1 LCCRLKLLTLRQAN
15 FIQIMNIIEQAFFA
29 HQAALGSL
37 NDRLGDIQAC
47 GQALIES
54 LATGGKILVCGNGG
68 SAADAQ
74 HLAAELTGRFE
85 TSRRA
90 LPAIALTTD
99 TSALTAIGNDFG
111 FEQIFARQLQ
121 ALAKP
126 GDCLVAIS
134 TSGNSQN
141 VLNAVKAA
149 KDLGLVCVGLLGRDG
164 GLLKPLCDH
173 SVTVG
178 HAQTARIQECH
189 LLVEHIWCAMIDA
202 RYTDS

>member
-1 LCCRLKLLTLRQAN
+1 
-15 FIQIMNIIEQAFFA
+15 MNIIEQAFFA

-47 GQALIES
+47 GQALIDS

-99 TSALTAIGNDFG
+99 TSALTAIGNEFG
-111 FEQIFARQLQ
+111 FDQIFARQLQ
-121 ALAKP
+121 AS
-126 GDCLVAIS
+126 V
-134 TSGNSQN
+134 SGY
-141 VLNAVKAA
+141 LEEMAA
-149 KDLGLVCVGLLGRDG
+149 C
-164 GLLKPLCDH
+164 
-173 SVTVG
+173 
-178 HAQTARIQECH
+178 
-189 LLVEHIWCAMIDA
+189 
-202 RYTDS
+202 